1 MEPHESPS
9 IVESPREAEIAAIQ
23 AQAEIANAKQKQ
35 EQQKEKRRKTI
46 KILVIVLVSLF
57 FAAVAVALVW
67 FIIVVVFSLTRRPVD
82 DPVAV
87 DPPADVVY
95 EIIEGYQCTT
105 SSCSKVIDLPDGRF
119 IAQDSNVYYI
129 YNPEDD
135 STVRTTIPEQ
145 RYQTIV
151 PFVWGEEI
159 LAELEPDTGRSAL
172 YSITRNT
179 QLTNFNYD
187 IFYTD
192 PEAPEYQNMTWII
205 GSYIIAKQGASFRLI
220 DVFNGAEIVQAT
232 LKVFA
237 YNPYFFAYNENG
249 ERRVYTSTGSQIL
262 IASSSDHLYIRDGY
276 LIYLTANS
284 KTSFKLYNAEGT
296 ELRSDN
302 AYFKSL
308 REALKNQKDYATA
321 IPQLSG
327 TYTVPQQ

>member
-9 IVESPREAEIAAIQ
+9 IVESPREAEIAAMQ

-57 FAAVAVALVW
+57 FVTVAVALVW

-129 YNPEDD
+129 HNPEDD

-262 IASSSDHLYIRDGY
+262 IASSGDHLYIRDGY
-276 LIYLTANS
+276 LIYLAANS